1 MYQKQKPYTLIIVA
15 FLVLVN
21 RFGTKFATLLKLSIL
36 KGDIMD
42 FYTNLKNICDS
53 QNTNISTVLQNCG
66 LSKSKGTNWKN
77 GTEPTRDNIILL
89 ANYLNVSTDKL
100 LLGKDPEIPSE
111 YKQMIEIYEQLTPDN
126 KDMAVKM
133 FAAFFQI
140 QTEREFKRSIKT
152 IAINH
157 SLLKASA
164 GTGYELYGSDFDTI
178 NIIDT
183 SDARKADFALTI
195 EGDSMYPDYCN
206 GDIVLVKQQPNIE
219 VGQVGIFIIN
229 NSEGYIKEY
238 GTDYLISRNPEY
250 DNIIPTED
258 DKIECWGLVI
268 GKATVIE

>member
-140 QTEREFKRSIKT
+140 QTERERSKHI
-152 IAINH
+152 IQIRH
-157 SLLKASA
+157 SLLKVSA
-164 GTGYELYGSDFDTI
+164 GIGYSLVDADEDTI
-178 NIIDT
+178 DIIDT
-183 SDARKADFALTI
+183 PEARKADLAVTI
-195 EGDSMYPDYCN
+195 DGNSMLPNYKDGDV
-206 GDIVLVKQQPNIE
+206 VLVKYQPEIE
-219 VGQVGIFIIN
+219 EGQIGIFIVDDTK
-229 NSEGYIKEY
+229 GFIKKR
-238 GTDYLISRNPEY
+238 GSDRLISLNP
-250 DNIIPTED
+250 DSED
-258 DKIECWGLVI
+258 ILYSDHEKIECKGCVI
-268 GKATVIE
+268 GIAEIPD